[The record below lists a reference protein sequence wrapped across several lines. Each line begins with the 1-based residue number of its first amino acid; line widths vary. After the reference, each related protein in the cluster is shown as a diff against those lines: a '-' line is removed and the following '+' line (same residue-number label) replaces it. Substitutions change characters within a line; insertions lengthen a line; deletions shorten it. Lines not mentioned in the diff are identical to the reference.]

1 MGITVF
7 NKGNK
12 ERELQA
18 ELQIKEIQIEQLEK
32 REKELS
38 KKLKAAQLIEQKDA
52 ELIEKALSE
61 HESTLFVLKT
71 EREEKETIKQ
81 ELNEVQVELNKLQE
95 EKNEIQVELNKLQE
109 EKKALQKLLD
119 ELRVKLEEFKEKLK
133 KKDGKI
139 KEEQEKKSKYYYY
152 YKNGAMDFTEAIALF
167 NDLTD
172 LNMNETKIRTFLVE
186 NNIIY
191 KAGRYYAP
199 TPYSEDFNYVV
210 VYGDYG
216 TTPPKYTNDFLRYLK
231 EQARAGNLK

>member
-52 ELIEKALSE
+52 ELIEKTLSE
-61 HESTLFVLKT
+61 HESTLFVLKS
-71 EREEKETIKQ
+71 EREEKDKIQ
-81 ELNEVQVELNKLQE
+81 E
-95 EKNEIQVELNKLQE
+95 ELNKLQE
-109 EKKALQKLLD
+109 EKKAFQKLLD

-152 YKNGAMDFTEAIALF
+152 YKNGAMDFTEAVALF

>member
-1 MGITVF
+1 MGINVF
-7 NKGNK
+7 SKVSK
-12 ERELQA
+12 ERELQT

-38 KKLKAAQLIEQKDA
+38 KKLNAAQLIEQKDA
-52 ELIEKALSE
+52 ELIEKILSE
-61 HESTLFVLKT
+61 HESTLFALKS
-71 EREEKETIKQ
+71 EREEKDK
-81 ELNEVQVELNKLQE
+81 
-95 EKNEIQVELNKLQE
+95 IQVELNKLQE

-119 ELRVKLEEFKEKLK
+119 ELKAKIEEFKEKLK
-133 KKDGKI
+133 KKDKKI
-139 KEEQEKKSKYYYY
+139 EEEQEKKSKYYYY
-152 YKNGAMDFTEAIALF
+152 YKNGAMDFTEAVALF

-172 LNMNETKIRTFLVE
+172 LNMNETKIKTFLVE

-199 TPYSEDFNYVV
+199 TPYAEDFNYAI

-231 EQARAGNLK
+231 EQVRAGNLK